1 MKIAIIT
8 DQHFGARK
16 GADYI
21 HNYFKKFYDNTFFPY
36 LEKNKIDTV
45 MDMGDTFDNR
55 RNIDLATLEWS
66 KKNYYDRLQA
76 MGITVHTIVGNHTAY
91 YKDTNEINTV
101 ELLLKE
107 YENVKVYSEPTNINL
122 GGLDILLL
130 PWINEEN
137 KLQTLEM
144 MDTTKASVIM
154 GHLELNGFVATRGH
168 TMEHGMDTKVFD
180 KFYRVYSGHYH
191 TRSDNGKIYYLGNPY
206 EMFWN
211 DVKDTRGF
219 HIFDTKT
226 IEHTP
231 INNPYR
237 LFYNLYYEDTNY
249 KLFDTR
255 EFKDKIVKV
264 VVKKKTDQ
272 KQFEK
277 FIDKLYNS
285 GIQDLK
291 IIENF
296 VLTESADFEVEE
308 TENTIGILNRYT
320 DESEFEGDKTL
331 IKGILQQ
338 IYTEACEVD

>member
-1 MKIAIIT
+1 
-8 DQHFGARK
+8 
-16 GADYI
+16 
-21 HNYFKKFYDNTFFPY
+21 
-36 LEKNKIDTV
+36 
-45 MDMGDTFDNR
+45 MGDTFDNR

-107 YENVKVYSEPTNINL
+107 YENVKVYSEPTTVNL
-122 GGLDILLL
+122 GGLDILFL

-144 MDTTKASVIM
+144 MDTTSADVIM

-191 TRSDNGKIYYLGNPY
+191 TRSNNGKIYYLGNPY
-206 EMFWN
+206 EMYWN
-211 DVKDTRGF
+211 DVMDTRGF

-226 IEHTP
+226 IEHKP
-231 INNPYR
+231 VNNPYR
-237 LFYNLYYEDTNY
+237 LFYNIYYEDTNY

-255 EFKDKIVKV
+255 DFKDKIIKV

-308 TENTIGILNRYT
+308 TENTIGILNRYI

-331 IKGILQQ
+331 IKGILQK

>member
-1 MKIAIIT
+1 MKLAIIT

-21 HNYFKKFYDNTFFPY
+21 HGYFKKFYDNTFFPY
-36 LEKNKIDTV
+36 LEKNKIDTI

-107 YENVKVYSEPTNINL
+107 YDNVKVYAEPTNINL

-231 INNPYR
+231 VNNPYR

-255 EFKDKIVKV
+255 EYKDKIIKV

-296 VLTESADFEVEE
+296 VLNESEDFEVEE
-308 TENTIGILNRYT
+308 TENTIGILNRYI

-331 IKGILQQ
+331 IKGILQK
-338 IYTEACEVD
+338 IYSEACEVD

>member
-1 MKIAIIT
+1 MKLAIIT

-21 HNYFKKFYDNTFFPY
+21 HGYFKKFYDNIFFPY

-45 MDMGDTFDNR
+45 VDMGDTFDNR

-107 YENVKVYSEPTNINL
+107 YDNVKVYAEPTNINL

-231 INNPYR
+231 VNNPYR

-255 EFKDKIVKV
+255 EYKDKIIKV

-308 TENTIGILNRYT
+308 TENTIGILNRYI

-331 IKGILQQ
+331 IKGILQK

>member
-21 HNYFKKFYDNTFFPY
+21 HNYFKKFYDNIFFPY
-36 LEKNKIDTV
+36 LEENKIDTI

-107 YENVKVYSEPTNINL
+107 YDNVKVYAEPTNINL

-231 INNPYR
+231 VNNPYR

-255 EFKDKIVKV
+255 EYKDKIIKV

-296 VLTESADFEVEE
+296 VLNESEDFEVEE
-308 TENTIGILNRYT
+308 TENTIGILNRYI

-331 IKGILQQ
+331 IKGILQK